1 MSYKWE
7 SNIFKII
14 AKPHYFGHLSMLL
27 FSVLVAGSFS
37 LGSIIANLVSPGALT
52 AVRFLIAFCIIASVA
67 ALREGIPRTAFKSTW
82 RYFVLG
88 GVFITYFVLM
98 FEALKTAPPVST
110 SAVFTL
116 TPLFSAIAG
125 YFLLKQFI
133 NTRIALALF
142 IGAIGAIWTI
152 FKADFSSLINFDIG
166 TGELIF
172 FFACIFHAIY
182 TPLVRKL
189 NRGET
194 PLVFT
199 AGTLLA
205 GTLLLFLFFW
215 RDIAS
220 VSWVDLPWVFWVC
233 LLYLAI
239 FASAV
244 TNLLIHH
251 STMILPSSKVM
262 AYTYLIPSWV
272 VLWELILGNPPP
284 TPLVLI
290 GLLLIIV
297 SLLLLLRE

>member
-1 MSYKWE
+1 
-7 SNIFKII
+7 
-14 AKPHYFGHLSMLL
+14 MLL
-27 FSVLVAGSFS
+27 FSVIVAGSFS
-37 LGSIIANLVSPGALT
+37 LGSIIANQVSPGALT
-52 AVRFLIAFCIIASVA
+52 AVRFLIAFCIIGSIA

-116 TPLFSAIAG
+116 TPLFSAVAG

-133 NTRIALALF
+133 NTRIAFALF

-152 FKADFSSLINFDIG
+152 FRADIGSLIKFNIG

-172 FFACIFHAIY
+172 VVACIFHAIY

-205 GTLLLFLFFW
+205 GTLLLFLVFW
-215 RDIAS
+215 KDIVS
-220 VSWVDLPWVFWVC
+220 ISWVNLPFVFWVC

-251 STMILPSSKVM
+251 YGFTIFKSYGLHLPNPK
-262 AYTYLIPSWV
+262 
-272 VLWELILGNPPP
+272 LGCIVGVNTWKP
-284 TPLVLI
+284 TPNAPCVNRTTFNNSLVVAVI
-290 GLLLIIV
+290 ERINLLEINKYLNP
-297 SLLLLLRE
+297 